1 MNVVISQHSSDQPRK
16 ADVRLPPLAGQAGAP
31 CPGECS
37 MSDWAAAVKL
47 KSRTPQ
53 ARPNGPSGRR
63 DGPTG
68 LDPATPTDNT
78 TSAKPMKI
86 LSRYIL
92 IELTKWFLISLTA
105 LTLIMVIFG
114 VMREAL
120 DRGLPP
126 AQVVMLIP
134 YVLPEALRFSIPG
147 TLLLAATSVF
157 GRMSSSNEIVA
168 IKSMG
173 ISPISILWPMWAL
186 AFVLS
191 LVTVYLNDAAV
202 SWGRN
207 GVQRVVVNAAEDIA
221 YGMLRTQKRYKSP
234 DFFISVKRVEGK
246 KLIRPHVWIQ
256 GHGNSPTVTIT
267 AEEGEL
273 RTDLEN
279 NILVI
284 SMRNGS
290 FETTDGKK
298 KFSMDFPNTMDR
310 EIPLDAV
317 SRAGAISNNPS
328 QMRVGE
334 ITKEV
339 AQQKAKIE
347 RMENKMAARAAN
359 QMLGGDF
366 DGLANKEWKTREQ
379 WLDEANSRLCRL
391 QTVPWRRWADGFCCL
406 CFAWVGAPMAIRRRN
421 QDFLTSFFLCF
432 LPILVVYYPLMAWG
446 VNGAK
451 HGELPVYSVWAGNIL
466 LLIWGAYLLRKV
478 VRY

>member
-1 MNVVISQHSSDQPRK
+1 
-16 ADVRLPPLAGQAGAP
+16 
-31 CPGECS
+31 
-37 MSDWAAAVKL
+37 
-47 KSRTPQ
+47 
-53 ARPNGPSGRR
+53 
-63 DGPTG
+63 
-68 LDPATPTDNT
+68 
-78 TSAKPMKI
+78 MKI

-126 AQVVMLIP
+126 AQIAMLIP

-157 GRMSSSNEIVA
+157 GRMSSANEIVA

-191 LVTVYLNDAAV
+191 VATVILNDASV
-202 SWGRN
+202 SWGR
-207 GVQRVVVNAAEDIA
+207 GGMQRVVVNAAEDIA
-221 YGMLRTQKRYKSP
+221 YGRLRTQKRYKSP
-234 DFFISVKRVEGK
+234 FFFINVKRVEGK

-256 GHGNSPTVTIT
+256 GRGNSPTVTIM

-290 FETTDGKK
+290 IETEDGY
-298 KFSMDFPNTMDR
+298 SIDFPDTMER
-310 EIPLDAV
+310 EIPLDDV
-317 SRAGAISNNPS
+317 SRAGSVSNNPS
-328 QMRVGE
+328 QMRVGK
-334 ITKEV
+334 ISKEV
-339 AQQKAKIE
+339 VKQKAEIE
-347 RMENKMAARAAN
+347 RMETKMAAQAAN

-366 DGLANKEWKTREQ
+366 DGLADKEWKTREQ
-379 WLDEANSRLCRL
+379 RLDEANTRLCRL

-451 HGELPVYSVWAGNIL
+451 NGELPAYSVWAGNIL